1 MRIEEAKLRHILTEE
16 IREIIVLN
24 EIRQVINEMD
34 LNLTE
39 EQRLILEKSVLD
51 TIKSA
56 AKKAALPITVMAALA
71 FGS

>member
-34 LNLTE
+34 LN
-39 EQRLILEKSVLD
+39 KVCS
-51 TIKSA
+51 
-56 AKKAALPITVMAALA
+56 
-71 FGS
+71 